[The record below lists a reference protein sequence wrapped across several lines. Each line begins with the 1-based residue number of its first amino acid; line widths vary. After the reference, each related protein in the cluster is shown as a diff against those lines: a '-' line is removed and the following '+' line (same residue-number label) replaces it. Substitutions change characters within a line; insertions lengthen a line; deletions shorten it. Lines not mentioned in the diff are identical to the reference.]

1 MRDLSRTVRWV
12 ESANKSMFNYFGVKA
27 VLYIV
32 ENQYKEFEPGLFEQR
47 RRSFPLETIFF
58 DSFPEMY
65 EKLLMYVRQKLIFK
79 KSEFRLVINFKDFSK
94 KKQFTT

>member
-1 MRDLSRTVRWV
+1 M
-12 ESANKSMFNYFGVKA
+12 KA

-32 ENQYKEFEPGLFEQR
+32 ENQYKEAEPGVFEQR

-65 EKLLMYVRQKLIFK
+65 IRLLNYLREKLIVK
-79 KSEFRLVINFKDFSK
+79 KSEFRLVINFKKFLK
-94 KKQFTT
+94 KK